1 MKAFSAIFHSLV
13 YTYKSQHLINVT
25 LAGSNNAELI
35 GNAYGNKLTGNKG
48 DNELTGGAGN
58 DTLDGGEGKDT
69 AIFSGAYSEYTITK
83 KEGYYIITDNKEG
96 RDGSDVLKN
105 IEELKFSDRFFNLD

>member
-1 MKAFSAIFHSLV
+1 LV

-48 DNELTGGAGN
+48 DNLLTGGAGN
-58 DTLDGGEGKDT
+58 DTLDGGEGKDI
-69 AIFSGAYSEYTITK
+69 AVFAGAYSEYTIIK
-83 KEGYYIITDNKEG
+83 KEGYYTITDNKED
-96 RDGSDVLKN
+96 RDGADVLKN
-105 IEELKFSDRFFNLD
+105 IEELKFRDRVINLSHS